1 MNETEIKT
9 QLGLILQGV
18 LAEALSKAGYSYVMD
33 PQYDPTCE
41 KPDFLIPDDKN
52 PQFMIEVH
60 QTEARN
66 SFQMK
71 TLRTFTAVTEA
82 KAFYKNDLVCINI
95 LFGNPDIELPAAN
108 VKAMC
113 SFFDENILPRKQI
126 AHSSAIIDL
135 ETKALELA
143 GTVGTTVKE
152 ATDYLIAHHVAAIT
166 ELSNLLHP
174 IFRKAKARTELFPL
188 WIMERKRTK
197 TIKEAPATGNAT
209 YYKRMILR
217 ALYLKDED
225 FQELV
230 DKQAPALCSKSVQDQ
245 LLETGLAEIREDL
258 DGDYFEME
266 PEFQRFIADSDAPRL
281 RLLCKARL
289 DASSQMRWF
298 FEDIRDSSR
307 RKNMAKQFC
316 DTVCLSES
324 QFRSDFKHCFEN
336 GSLFGIEHTR
346 CWIADLMP
354 IVVGES
360 HNYFNKAMFSSKKY
374 TLKLGNPFNNI
385 TIRSDRLGKNSSNL
399 KIYQEVAC
407 DIFFQTV
414 SQKKI
419 DLYKI
424 NKENL
429 ATQLL
434 LFRLG
439 AAIKLQKLDPLFLI
453 AEETCNRYG
462 LRQTEVS
469 IPSIVGDLSTSSSAG
484 KFQAY
489 EISDGSGKK
498 IMMNA
503 VAVHDNNGDHKSK
516 EWGARRLA
524 TLYRWSNKN
533 FTSGE
538 YSDAL
543 FILDGEWKDKDV
555 ERLHRDGW
563 NHICRLNTLEDELIK
578 IFQLPKAGELK
589 N

>member
-18 LAEALSKAGYSYVMD
+18 LAEVLTQAGFSYAMD

-41 KPDFLIPDDKN
+41 KPDFLIPNDKN
-52 PQFMIEVH
+52 PQLMIEVH

-71 TLRTFTAVTEA
+71 TLRAFTAVAES
-82 KAFYKNDLVCINI
+82 KSFYKNDLICINI

-113 SFFDENILPRKQI
+113 SFFDENIIPRKQ
-126 AHSSAIIDL
+126 ATNTSVIDSL

-152 ATDYLIAHHVAAIT
+152 AVNYIIANHVTALT
-166 ELSNLLHP
+166 ELSNLLEP
-174 IFRKAKARTELFPL
+174 ILKQAKAKTELFPL
-188 WIMERKRTK
+188 WILERKRTK
-197 TIKEAPATGNAT
+197 TIAKSPTPGNAT
-209 YYKRMILR
+209 YYKRMMLR
-217 ALYLKDED
+217 ALYLKDDD

-230 DKQAPALCSKSVQDQ
+230 DKQDPALCSKSVQDQ
-245 LLETGLAEIREDL
+245 LLETKLAEIEVGLDEDN
-258 DGDYFEME
+258 DYIELE
-266 PEFQRFIADSDAPRL
+266 PEFQRFIADPDAPRL

-289 DASSQMRWF
+289 DAAPQMKWF
-298 FEDIRDSSR
+298 FEDIRNSSR
-307 RKNMAKQFC
+307 RKNMVEKFC
-316 DTVCLSES
+316 NIACLDEDN
-324 QFRSDFKHCFEN
+324 FRDEFRHCFEN
-336 GSLFGIEHTR
+336 GTALGIEHTR

-360 HNYFNKAMFSSKKY
+360 HNHFNKAMFASKKY
-374 TLKLGNPFNNI
+374 TLKLGNPYNNI
-385 TIRSDRLGKNSSNL
+385 AIRSDRLGKNFSHL
-399 KIYQEVAC
+399 EMYQEIAC
-407 DIFFQTV
+407 DVFFQTV
-414 SQKKI
+414 TNKKI
-419 DLYKI
+419 DLSQI
-424 NKENL
+424 NKEKL
-429 ATQLL
+429 AEQIL

-439 AAIKLQKLDPLFLI
+439 AAIKLRKLDPLFEVSQEICIRL
-453 AEETCNRYG
+453 G
-462 LRQTEVS
+462 LKQIKTS
-469 IPSIVGDLSTSSSAG
+469 IPSIVGDLAKSKSAG
-484 KFQAY
+484 KFEAY
-489 EISDGSGKK
+489 EISNELGKK

-524 TLYRWSNKN
+524 TLYRWSSNK

-555 ERLHRDGW
+555 ERLYRDGW
-563 NHICRLNTLEDELIK
+563 NHICRLSKLEDELTR
-578 IFQLPKAGELK
+578 IFQLPKTS
-589 N
+589 